1 MATIRNAQRTGEG
14 RAGILSERRFSSSSS
29 ALPPSCSTSQKL
41 PSNDYHILWR
51 QHSLAESPPGR
62 VGLLEP
68 TTTRERRCMPNRNS
82 QPQNSKSPGG
92 RHTTRHR
99 RRRRVSSARVHATQA
114 RSNKR
119 THFLKPTADD
129 QALGECFCPKHLP
142 LSHATKSRCSRV
154 AQAAG
159 SLRAK
164 GRGHNDAADA
174 RRTAR
179 S

>member
-1 MATIRNAQRTGEG
+1 MR
-14 RAGILSERRFSSSSS
+14 
-29 ALPPSCSTSQKL
+29 
-41 PSNDYHILWR
+41 ILWR

-99 RRRRVSSARVHATQA
+99 RRRRVSSACVHATRT

-159 SLRAK
+159 GPAHTDFSPQKHRRLLASFALIT
-164 GRGHNDAADA
+164 HHSSVA
-174 RRTAR
+174 RLSFLFHSEETRR
-179 S
+179 PN